1 MRPISY
7 DLSCLLSTPGLFV
20 DPNDKDDDLPDQ
32 YLFNESNIDF
42 NDKDEP
48 FEGPK
53 NHTDAAN
60 CDQPY
65 HNSNDQTR
73 TIDLTHTSIIIT
85 DNNKFKKSLYLETKC
100 PICSQMI
107 SNEEIAEHAN
117 ACAEAKF
124 EESANSKEEKEQP
137 SEDLQTFQNLADQQN
152 HLAVSL

>member
-53 NHTDAAN
+53 IIPTLQIVTSHT
-60 CDQPY
+60 
-65 HNSNDQTR
+65 
-73 TIDLTHTSIIIT
+73 II
-85 DNNKFKKSLYLETKC
+85 
-100 PICSQMI
+100 QMI
-107 SNEEIAEHAN
+107 
-117 ACAEAKF
+117 KLG
-124 EESANSKEEKEQP
+124 P
-137 SEDLQTFQNLADQQN
+137 
-152 HLAVSL
+152 